1 MVFRVFPHCT
11 RSYNESS
18 VRARSLGV
26 DDDEWK
32 ALTFGRNKKKTGKIL
47 LKNVINNLVP
57 QSSTLLSFG
66 LSNAIYSSM
75 SRSRWG
81 NDDACTF
88 LLLFRAF
95 HRRSPFAPRSI
106 SCQSADEWES
116 ARRCRERFNCNHIT
130 ELPLLLFSNTRLPAW
145 VWVSKLPQRSVFSSL
160 PQPPNSQLSRLS
172 HLFLLSAS
180 NLRAFDTPIEMNE
193 RAPNATLHNLTLIQ
207 RRKAEY
213 EALKSYLC
221 FMYYV
226 KCHNMITRTGY
237 FPSQFACLHIS
248 KSPMPLDDDD
258 DDCLSSSS
266 MFIAARLVYC
276 VHSSNGVRKSHTEN
290 WKFVRRQCKAQKCK
304 LELTYRKKRG
314 VVKCQ
319 TNWIC
324 FFLRLLQ
331 HEISRS

>member
-1 MVFRVFPHCT
+1 MHIPSFV
-11 RSYNESS
+11 SS
-18 VRARSLGV
+18 ISQAQSIRPSL
-26 DDDEWK
+26 
-32 ALTFGRNKKKTGKIL
+32 
-47 LKNVINNLVP
+47 NLV
-57 QSSTLLSFG
+57 SVSRRMRVG
-66 LSNAIYSSM
+66 SSM
-75 SRSRWG
+75 PREIQLQSHYWITIIIVQQHETPSSSLSVKTPP
-81 NDDACTF
+81 AQFFFSATTSQLPTLAPF
-88 LLLFRAF
+88 
-95 HRRSPFAPRSI
+95 SPFPLERLKF
-106 SCQSADEWES
+106 
-116 ARRCRERFNCNHIT
+116 AR
-130 ELPLLLFSNTRLPAW
+130 
-145 VWVSKLPQRSVFSSL
+145 
-160 PQPPNSQLSRLS
+160 
-172 HLFLLSAS
+172 
-180 NLRAFDTPIEMNE
+180 LRHTDIEMNE

-207 RRKAEY
+207 RGKAEY

-237 FPSQFACLHIS
+237 FPPQFACLHIS

-258 DDCLSSSS
+258 DDDCLSSGS

-276 VHSSNGVRKSHTEN
+276 VHSSDGVRKSHTEN

-324 FFLRLLQ
+324 FFLLLLQ